1 MEVKRTIKVVNG
13 VEQTFCI
20 VPLNEFNKLK
30 QSKNYYKKKIER
42 LKKLNA
48 KSNNAKIYY
57 KQLIKEQI
65 KRIDFFIELH
75 GKLEK

>member
-48 KSNNAKIYY
+48 KSNNTKIYY

-65 KRIDFFIELH
+65 KRIDFFIE
-75 GKLEK
+75 